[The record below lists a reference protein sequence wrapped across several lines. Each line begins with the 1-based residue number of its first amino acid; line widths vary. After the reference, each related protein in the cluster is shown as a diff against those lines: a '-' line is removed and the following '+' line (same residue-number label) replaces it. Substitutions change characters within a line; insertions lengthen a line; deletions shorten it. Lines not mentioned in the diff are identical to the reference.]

1 MKSVVVLA
9 TNYIA
14 AIRLRVQPV
23 MQTKILL
30 GSAAIILVVLGI
42 SGQAPKPAAPATIAS
57 PEAEKA
63 FFTQYCY
70 GCHNQA
76 AKTRGVESALRI
88 TLDSLDTANFEKNPE
103 EWEKVVRKLRAGMMP
118 PSGMPRPKP
127 EVLESAIVFAENELD
142 RSAKLHI
149 PPPGL
154 HRMNRA
160 EYANAI
166 KDLLDIEID
175 PSKFLPSDDST
186 RGFDNIAGALS
197 ISPTLLEGYV
207 TAAGKISRLAIGDV
221 TTPVQTT
228 YRVAEDTD
236 QDYHIEGMPFGTR
249 GGMIVQHE
257 FPADGEY
264 SMKITPISK
273 GNMGNTNPFGEIPGE
288 KLEVL
293 VDGERLHLFDW
304 DRDREGRGG
313 DGTFDFKF
321 PAKAGRHTVAVTF
334 LATNYAP
341 GTDLNEHFLRSTIET
356 GGLPGY
362 RFFPHVGKFVIDGP
376 YNPKGASD
384 TAARRRIFVCKPA
397 SSTQETACARQII
410 NTVARRAFRRPLTD
424 KDTET
429 LLGFYQRGRNDGN
442 FDSGVEMALRRIL
455 ADPEFVFRRETEPAN
470 VAAGQ
475 IYRISDLELA
485 SRLSFFLWS
494 SIPDDELLKLATQNK
509 LHENAVLE
517 QQVRR
522 MLKDPRSRQLV
533 NNFAGQWL
541 SLRALQS
548 QTPVPIEYPDF
559 DDVLRQAMR
568 TEVEMFVASVIQ
580 EDRPVTDLLDAN
592 YTFLNERLAKQYGI
606 PGIYGSNFR
615 RVTLAPEFDMRRG
628 LLGKGSFLTI
638 SSNPDRTSPVHR
650 GKFTL
655 QIFLGVEPPAP
666 PPNVPDLPKQDAAVR
681 GAPRPTMRQQM
692 ELHRKNE
699 PCASCHKIMDPIGL
713 TLENFDGTGQWRTAD
728 DGSPIDPS
736 GKLVDGTTLN
746 GVTDLRNALV
756 KYSPQFVRVVTEKLM
771 IYALG
776 RGTEYYDMPLVRSI
790 VHAAD
795 KDNDRFSALVIG
807 VVKSQPFQMNQKL
820 ETSGNGQERASR

>member
-1 MKSVVVLA
+1 M
-9 TNYIA
+9 
-14 AIRLRVQPV
+14 R
-23 MQTKILL
+23 MKILA
-30 GSAAIILVVLGI
+30 GCAVVIVSVIGM
-42 SGQAPKPAAPATIAS
+42 SGQAPKPAAPVTVAS
-57 PEAEKA
+57 AEAEKT

-76 AKTRGVESALRI
+76 AKARGVESALRL
-88 TLDSLDTANFEKNPE
+88 TLDQLDTAHVEKDPE
-103 EWEKVVRKLRAGMMP
+103 TWEKVVRKLRAGMMP

-127 EVLESAIVFAENELD
+127 EFLESAIVFMENELD
-142 RSAKLHI
+142 HTAKLHI

-154 HRMNRA
+154 HRMNRT

-166 KDLLDIEID
+166 RDLLDIQID
-175 PSKFLPSDDST
+175 PTKFLPSDDST
-186 RGFDNIAGALS
+186 RGFDNIAGALG

-207 TAAGKISRLAIGDV
+207 SAAGKISRLAIGDV
-221 TTPVQTT
+221 TTPTQTT

-249 GGMIVQHE
+249 GGMLKEHE

-264 SMKITPISK
+264 SIKVTPISK

-288 KLEVL
+288 KLEVVL
-293 VDGERLHLFDW
+293 DGERLHVFEW
-304 DRDREGRGG
+304 DKDRQRG

-321 PAKAGRHTVAVTF
+321 PAKAGRHTVVVTF

-341 GTDLNEHFLRSTIET
+341 GTDLNQHFLRSTIET

-376 YNPKGASD
+376 YEAKGASD
-384 TAARRRIFVCKPA
+384 TSARRRIFVCKPA
-397 SSTQETACARQII
+397 TAAQETACARQII
-410 NTVARRAFRRPLTD
+410 TSLGRKAFRRPLKD
-424 KDTET
+424 QDTEI
-429 LLGFYQRGRNDGN
+429 LMGFYQRGRNAGKFDDGI
-442 FDSGVEMALRRIL
+442 EMALRRIL
-455 ADPEFVFRRETEPAN
+455 ADPEFVFRREAEPVN

-475 IYRISDLELA
+475 AYRISDVELA
-485 SRLSFFLWS
+485 SRLSFFIWS
-494 SIPDDELLKLATQNK
+494 SIPDEELLSLATQNK
-509 LHENAVLE
+509 LHDNVVLE

-522 MLKDPRSRQLV
+522 MLRDPRSQQLV
-533 NNFAGQWL
+533 SNFAGQWL

-548 QTPVPIEYPDF
+548 QTPVPSEYPDF

-568 TEVEMFVASVIQ
+568 TETEMFVNSVVQ

-592 YTFLNERLAKQYGI
+592 YTFLNERLAEHYGI
-606 PGIYGSNFR
+606 PNIYGSNFR

-628 LLGKGSFLTI
+628 LIGKGSFLTI
-638 SSNPDRTSPVHR
+638 SSVPNRTSPVGR

-655 QIFLGVEPPAP
+655 QMFLGVEPPAP
-666 PPNVPDLPKQDAAVR
+666 PPNVPDLPKQESAIR
-681 GAPRPTMRQQM
+681 GGLKPTMRQQM

-713 TLENFDGTGQWRTAD
+713 VLENFDGIGQYRTLD
-728 DGSPIDPS
+728 DGSPINPS
-736 GKLVDGTTLN
+736 GQLVDGTKLN
-746 GVTDLRNALV
+746 GIADLRAALV

-771 IYALG
+771 IYSLG
-776 RGTEYYDMPLVRSI
+776 RGTEYYDMPLVRNI
-790 VHAAD
+790 VHSAEKD
-795 KDNDRFSALVIG
+795 KYRFSSLVIG

>member
-1 MKSVVVLA
+1 MR
-9 TNYIA
+9 T
-14 AIRLRVQPV
+14 R
-23 MQTKILL
+23 
-30 GSAAIILVVLGI
+30 ILVGCVAITLGVI
-42 SGQAPKPAAPATIAS
+42 GMSGQAQKPAAPATVTSA
-57 PEAEKA
+57 EAEKT

-76 AKTRGVESALRI
+76 AKERGVESALRI
-88 TLDSLDTANFEKNPE
+88 TLDSLDPAHIDKDPE
-103 EWEKVVRKLRAGMMP
+103 QWEKVVRKLRAGMMP

-127 EVLESAIVFAENELD
+127 DVFESAIVYLENELD
-142 RSAKLHI
+142 RTAKLHI
-149 PPPGL
+149 PAPGL
-154 HRMNRA
+154 HRMNRT

-166 KDLLDIEID
+166 RDLLDIEID

-221 TTPVQTT
+221 STPTQTT

-236 QDYHIEGMPFGTR
+236 QDYHVEGMPFGTR
-249 GGMIVQHE
+249 GGMIAQHE
-257 FPADGEY
+257 FPADGDY
-264 SMKITPISK
+264 SIKVTPISK

-288 KLEVL
+288 KLEVI
-293 VDGERLHLFDW
+293 VDGERLHVFEW
-304 DRDREGRGG
+304 DRDRQRG

-321 PAKAGRHTVAVTF
+321 PAKAGRHTVVVTF

-341 GTDLNEHFLRSTIET
+341 GNDLNEHFLRSTIET

-376 YNPKGASD
+376 YDAKGASD
-384 TAARRRIFVCKPA
+384 TSARRRIFVCKPA
-397 SSTQETACARQII
+397 TPAQETACARQIVS
-410 NTVARRAFRRPLTD
+410 TVARKAFRRPLTD
-424 KDTET
+424 KDIET

-442 FDSGVEMALRRIL
+442 FDNGIEMALRRIL
-455 ADPEFVFRRETEPAN
+455 ADPEFVFRRETEPTN
-470 VAAGQ
+470 LAAGQ

-494 SIPDDELLKLATQNK
+494 SIPDDELLKLAGQNK
-509 LHENAVLE
+509 LHDNAILE

-522 MLKDPRSRQLV
+522 MLKDPRSEQLV
-533 NNFAGQWL
+533 SNFAGQWL
-541 SLRALQS
+541 SLRALPS

-568 TEVEMFVASVIQ
+568 TEVEMFVGSVIQ

-592 YTFLNERLAKQYGI
+592 YTFLNERLARQYGI

-628 LLGKGSFLTI
+628 LLGKGAFLTI

-650 GKFTL
+650 GKYTL

-666 PPNVPDLPKQDAAVR
+666 PPNVPDLPKQDAAIR
-681 GAPRPTMRQQM
+681 GGPRPTMRQQM

-699 PCASCHKIMDPIGL
+699 PCNSCHKIMDPIGL
-713 TLENFDGTGQWRTAD
+713 VLENFDGTGQWRLAD

-756 KYSPQFVRVVTEKLM
+756 KYSPQFVRVVSEKLM

-790 VHAAD
+790 VHSAD

>member
-1 MKSVVVLA
+1 M
-9 TNYIA
+9 
-14 AIRLRVQPV
+14 R
-23 MQTKILL
+23 TKILV
-30 GSAAIILVVLGI
+30 GSVAIILGVIGM
-42 SGQAPKPAAPATIAS
+42 SGQAPKAAPTATVTSAD
-57 PEAEKA
+57 AEKA
-63 FFTQYCY
+63 FFSQYCY

-76 AKTRGVESALRI
+76 AKARGVESALRL
-88 TLDSLDTANFEKNPE
+88 TLDQLDPAHVEQNPE
-103 EWEKVVRKLRAGMMP
+103 TFEKVVRKLRAGMMP

-142 RSAKLHI
+142 RTAKLHI

-166 KDLLDIEID
+166 RDLLDIQID
-175 PSKFLPSDDST
+175 ASKFLPSDDST
-186 RGFDNIAGALS
+186 RGFDNIAGALG

-207 TAAGKISRLAIGDV
+207 SAAGKISRLAIGDV
-221 TTPVQTT
+221 STATQTT

-236 QDYHIEGMPFGTR
+236 QDYHVDGMPFGTR
-249 GGMIVQHE
+249 GGMIQQHE

-264 SMKITPISK
+264 SIKVSPISK

-288 KLEVL
+288 KLELV
-293 VDGERLHLFDW
+293 VDGERVHLWEW
-304 DRDREGRGG
+304 DKDRERG

-321 PAKAGRHTVAVTF
+321 PAKAGRHTVVVTF

-376 YNPKGASD
+376 YEAKGASD
-384 TAARRRIFVCKPA
+384 TAARRKIFVCKPA
-397 SSTQETACARQII
+397 SASQETACARRII
-410 NTVARRAFRRPLTD
+410 ANLARRAYRRPLKD
-424 KDTET
+424 SDTEV
-429 LLGFYQRGRNDGN
+429 LLGFYQRGRNEKD
-442 FDSGVEMALRRIL
+442 FDTGIEMALRRIL

-470 VAAGQ
+470 LATGQ
-475 IYRISDLELA
+475 TYRVSDLELA
-485 SRLSFFLWS
+485 SRLSFFIWS
-494 SIPDDELLKLATQNK
+494 SIPDDELLTLATQNK
-509 LHENAVLE
+509 LHDNTVLE

-522 MLKDPRSRQLV
+522 MLKDPRSQQLV
-533 NNFAGQWL
+533 SNFAGQWL

-592 YTFLNERLAKQYGI
+592 YTFLNERLARQYGI
-606 PGIYGSNFR
+606 PNIYGSNFR
-615 RVTLAPEFDMRRG
+615 RVELPPELDARRG
-628 LLGKGSFLTI
+628 LLGKGAFLTI

-650 GKFTL
+650 GKYTL

-666 PPNVPDLPKQDAAVR
+666 PPNVPDLPKQDAAIR
-681 GAPRPTMRQQM
+681 GGPRPTMRQQM

-699 PCASCHKIMDPIGL
+699 PCNSCHKIMDPIGL
-713 TLENFDGTGQWRTAD
+713 VLENFDGTGQWRTLD

-736 GKLVDGTTLN
+736 GKLVDGTKLN
-746 GVTDLRNALV
+746 GVTDLREALV

-776 RGTEYYDMPLVRSI
+776 RGTEYYDMPVVRSI

-795 KDNDRFSALVIG
+795 KDKDRFSSLVIG

-820 ETSGNGQERASR
+820 ESSGNGQERASAK

>member
-1 MKSVVVLA
+1 MR
-9 TNYIA
+9 T
-14 AIRLRVQPV
+14 R
-23 MQTKILL
+23 ILV
-30 GSAAIILVVLGI
+30 GCAAIILGVVGI
-42 SGQAPKPAAPATIAS
+42 SGQAPTQAQKPAAATTVTSA
-57 PEAEKA
+57 EAEKT

-76 AKTRGVESALRI
+76 ARTRGVESALRLA
-88 TLDSLDTANFEKNPE
+88 LDQLDTAHIEKDPE
-103 EWEKVVRKLRAGMMP
+103 TWEKVVRKLRAGMMP

-127 EVLESAIVFAENELD
+127 EFLESAIVFVENELD
-142 RSAKLHI
+142 RTAKLHI

-154 HRMNRA
+154 HRMNRT

-166 KDLLDIEID
+166 RDLLDIQID

-186 RGFDNIAGALS
+186 RGFDNIAGALG

-207 TAAGKISRLAIGDV
+207 SAAGKISRLAIGDV
-221 TTPVQTT
+221 STPTQTT

-249 GGMIVQHE
+249 GGMIQQHE

-264 SMKITPISK
+264 NIKVTPISK

-288 KLEVL
+288 KLEVVL
-293 VDGERLHLFDW
+293 DGERLHVFEW
-304 DRDREGRGG
+304 DRDRQRG

-321 PAKAGRHTVAVTF
+321 PAKAGRHTVVVTF

-376 YNPKGASD
+376 YNATGASD
-384 TAARRRIFVCKPA
+384 TSARRKIFVCKPA
-397 SSTQETACARQII
+397 STGQETACARRIVS
-410 NTVARRAFRRPLTD
+410 NLARKAYRRPL
-424 KDTET
+424 KDQDIEV
-429 LLGFYQRGRNDGN
+429 LLGFYQRGRNEKD
-442 FDSGVEMALRRIL
+442 FDNGIEMVLRRIL
-455 ADPEFVFRRETEPAN
+455 ADPEFVFRRESEPTN
-470 VAAGQ
+470 LAAGQ
-475 IYRISDLELA
+475 TYRVSDLELA

-494 SIPDDELLKLATQNK
+494 SIPDDELLTLASQNK
-509 LHENAVLE
+509 LRDTTVLE

-522 MLKDPRSRQLV
+522 MLKDPRSQQLV
-533 NNFAGQWL
+533 TNFAGQWL

-548 QTPVPIEYPDF
+548 QTPVPSEYPDF

-568 TEVEMFVASVIQ
+568 KETELFVNSVVQ

-592 YTFLNERLAKQYGI
+592 YTFLNERLAEHYGI
-606 PGIYGSNFR
+606 PNVYGSNFR
-615 RVTLAPEFDMRRG
+615 RVTLPPEFDVRRG
-628 LLGKGSFLTI
+628 LIGKGSFLTV
-638 SSNPDRTSPVHR
+638 SSVPNRTSPVNR

-655 QIFLGVEPPAP
+655 QMFLGVDPPAP
-666 PPNVPDLPKQDAAVR
+666 PPNVEVNLTAESNVHGGTK
-681 GAPRPTMRQQM
+681 PTMRQQM
-692 ELHRKNE
+692 EMHRKNE

-713 TLENFDGTGQWRTAD
+713 VLENFDGIGQWRTME
-728 DGSPIDPS
+728 DGSPINPA
-736 GKLVDGTTLN
+736 GQLVDGTKLN
-746 GVTDLRNALV
+746 GVADLRNALV
-756 KYSPQFVRVVTEKLM
+756 KYLPQFVRVVTEKLM

-790 VHAAD
+790 VHSAD
-795 KDNDRFSALVIG
+795 KDKDRFSSLVIG

>member
-1 MKSVVVLA
+1 M
-9 TNYIA
+9 
-14 AIRLRVQPV
+14 R
-23 MQTKILL
+23 TKILV
-30 GSAAIILVVLGI
+30 GSVAIILGVIGM
-42 SGQAPKPAAPATIAS
+42 SGQAPKAAPTATVTSAD
-57 PEAEKA
+57 AEKA
-63 FFTQYCY
+63 FFSQYCY

-76 AKTRGVESALRI
+76 AKARGVESALRL
-88 TLDSLDTANFEKNPE
+88 TLDQLDPAHVEQNPE
-103 EWEKVVRKLRAGMMP
+103 TFEKVVRKLRAGMMP

-142 RSAKLHI
+142 RTAKLHI

-166 KDLLDIEID
+166 RDLLDIQID
-175 PSKFLPSDDST
+175 ASKFLPSDDST
-186 RGFDNIAGALS
+186 RGFDNIAGALG

-207 TAAGKISRLAIGDV
+207 SAAGKISRLAIGDV
-221 TTPVQTT
+221 STATQTT

-236 QDYHIEGMPFGTR
+236 QDYHVDGMPFGTR
-249 GGMIVQHE
+249 GGMIQQHE

-264 SMKITPISK
+264 SIKVSPISK

-288 KLEVL
+288 KLELV
-293 VDGERLHLFDW
+293 VDGERVHLWEW
-304 DRDREGRGG
+304 DKDRERG

-321 PAKAGRHTVAVTF
+321 PAKAGRHTVVVTF

-376 YNPKGASD
+376 YEAKGASD
-384 TAARRRIFVCKPA
+384 TAARRKIFVCKPA
-397 SSTQETACARQII
+397 SASQETACARRII
-410 NTVARRAFRRPLTD
+410 ANLARRAYRRPLKD
-424 KDTET
+424 SDTEV
-429 LLGFYQRGRNDGN
+429 LLGFYQRGRNEKD
-442 FDSGVEMALRRIL
+442 FDTGIEMALRRIL

-470 VAAGQ
+470 LATGQ
-475 IYRISDLELA
+475 TYRVSDLELA
-485 SRLSFFLWS
+485 SRLSFFIWS
-494 SIPDDELLKLATQNK
+494 SIPDDELLTLATQNK
-509 LHENAVLE
+509 LHDNTVLE

-522 MLKDPRSRQLV
+522 MLKDPRSQQLV
-533 NNFAGQWL
+533 SNFAGQWL

-592 YTFLNERLAKQYGI
+592 YTFLNERLARQYGI
-606 PGIYGSNFR
+606 PNIYGSNFR
-615 RVTLAPEFDMRRG
+615 RVELPPELDARRG
-628 LLGKGSFLTI
+628 LLGKGAFLTI

-650 GKFTL
+650 GKYTL

-666 PPNVPDLPKQDAAVR
+666 PPNVPDLPKQDAAIR
-681 GAPRPTMRQQM
+681 GGPRPTMRQQM

-699 PCASCHKIMDPIGL
+699 PCNSCHKIMDPIGL
-713 TLENFDGTGQWRTAD
+713 VLENFDGTGQWRTLD

-736 GKLVDGTTLN
+736 GKLVDGTKLN
-746 GVTDLRNALV
+746 GVTDLREALV

-776 RGTEYYDMPLVRSI
+776 RGTEYYDMPVVRSI

-795 KDNDRFSALVIG
+795 KDKDRFSSLVIG

-820 ETSGNGQERASR
+820 ESSGNGQERASVK

>member
-1 MKSVVVLA
+1 MRA
-9 TNYIA
+9 
-14 AIRLRVQPV
+14 R
-23 MQTKILL
+23 ILM
-30 GSAAIILVVLGI
+30 GCAAIILGVIGM
-42 SGQAPKPAAPATIAS
+42 SGQAQKPAPGS
-57 PEAEKA
+57 PVTTAEAEKT

-76 AKTRGVESALRI
+76 AKTRGLESALRL
-88 TLDSLDTANFEKNPE
+88 TLDQLDAAHVEKDAAT
-103 EWEKVVRKLRAGMMP
+103 WEKVVRKLRAGMMP

-127 EVLESAIVFAENELD
+127 EVLESAILFAENELD
-142 RSAKLHI
+142 RTAKLHI

-154 HRMNRA
+154 HRMNRT

-166 KDLLDIEID
+166 RDLLDIQID

-186 RGFDNIAGALS
+186 RGFDNIAGALG

-207 TAAGKISRLAIGDV
+207 SAAGKISRLAIGDV
-221 TTPVQTT
+221 STPTQTT

-249 GGMIVQHE
+249 GGMLAAHE

-264 SMKITPISK
+264 SIKITPISK

-288 KLEVL
+288 KLEVVL
-293 VDGERLHLFDW
+293 DGERLHVFDW
-304 DRDREGRGG
+304 DRDRERS
-313 DGTFDFKF
+313 DGTLNVKF
-321 PAKAGRHTVAVTF
+321 PATAGRHTVVVTF

-341 GTDLNEHFLRSTIET
+341 GTDLNQHFLRSTIET

-376 YNPKGASD
+376 YNAKGASD
-384 TAARRRIFVCKPA
+384 TSARRKIFVCKPA
-397 SSTQETACARQII
+397 SAGQETACARQII
-410 NTVARRAFRRPLTD
+410 TSLARKAFRRPLSD
-424 KDTET
+424 KDTEV
-429 LLGFYQRGRNDGN
+429 LLGFYQRGRNERD
-442 FDSGVEMALRRIL
+442 FDNGIEMALRRIL
-455 ADPEFVFRRETEPAN
+455 ADPEFVFRREAEPTN

-475 IYRISDLELA
+475 TYRISDLELA
-485 SRLSFFLWS
+485 SRLSFFVWS
-494 SIPDDELLKLATQNK
+494 SIPDDELLNLASQNK
-509 LHENAVLE
+509 LRDTAVLE

-533 NNFAGQWL
+533 TNFAGQWL

-548 QTPVPIEYPDF
+548 QTPVPSEYPDF

-568 TEVEMFVASVIQ
+568 TETEMFVNSVVQ

-592 YTFLNERLAKQYGI
+592 YTFLNERLAQHYGI
-606 PGIYGSNFR
+606 PNIYGSNFR
-615 RVTLAPEFDMRRG
+615 RVTLPPEFDMRRG
-628 LLGKGSFLTI
+628 LIGKGSFLTV
-638 SSNPDRTSPVHR
+638 SSAPNRTSPVNR

-655 QIFLGVEPPAP
+655 QMFLGVEPPAP
-666 PPNVPDLPKQDAAVR
+666 PPNVPDLPKQESAIR
-681 GAPRPTMRQQM
+681 GGLKPTMRQQM

-713 TLENFDGTGQWRTAD
+713 VLENFDGIGQYRTED

-736 GKLVDGTTLN
+736 GQLVDGTKLN
-746 GVTDLRNALV
+746 SVTDLRGALV

-771 IYALG
+771 IYGLG

-790 VHAAD
+790 VHSAEKD
-795 KDNDRFSALVIG
+795 KYRFSSLVIG

-820 ETSGNGQERASR
+820 ESSGNGQERASR

>member
-1 MKSVVVLA
+1 
-9 TNYIA
+9 
-14 AIRLRVQPV
+14 
-23 MQTKILL
+23 
-30 GSAAIILVVLGI
+30 
-42 SGQAPKPAAPATIAS
+42 
-57 PEAEKA
+57 
-63 FFTQYCY
+63 
-70 GCHNQA
+70 
-76 AKTRGVESALRI
+76 
-88 TLDSLDTANFEKNPE
+88 
-103 EWEKVVRKLRAGMMP
+103 
-118 PSGMPRPKP
+118 
-127 EVLESAIVFAENELD
+127 
-142 RSAKLHI
+142 
-149 PPPGL
+149 
-154 HRMNRA
+154 
-160 EYANAI
+160 
-166 KDLLDIEID
+166 
-175 PSKFLPSDDST
+175 
-186 RGFDNIAGALS
+186 
-197 ISPTLLEGYV
+197 
-207 TAAGKISRLAIGDV
+207 
-221 TTPVQTT
+221 
-228 YRVAEDTD
+228 
-236 QDYHIEGMPFGTR
+236 
-249 GGMIVQHE
+249 
-257 FPADGEY
+257 
-264 SMKITPISK
+264 
-273 GNMGNTNPFGEIPGE
+273 
-288 KLEVL
+288 
-293 VDGERLHLFDW
+293 
-304 DRDREGRGG
+304 
-313 DGTFDFKF
+313 
-321 PAKAGRHTVAVTF
+321 
-334 LATNYAP
+334 
-341 GTDLNEHFLRSTIET
+341 
-356 GGLPGY
+356 
-362 RFFPHVGKFVIDGP
+362 
-376 YNPKGASD
+376 
-384 TAARRRIFVCKPA
+384 
-397 SSTQETACARQII
+397 
-410 NTVARRAFRRPLTD
+410 
-424 KDTET
+424 
-429 LLGFYQRGRNDGN
+429 
-442 FDSGVEMALRRIL
+442 
-455 ADPEFVFRRETEPAN
+455 
-470 VAAGQ
+470 
-475 IYRISDLELA
+475 LA